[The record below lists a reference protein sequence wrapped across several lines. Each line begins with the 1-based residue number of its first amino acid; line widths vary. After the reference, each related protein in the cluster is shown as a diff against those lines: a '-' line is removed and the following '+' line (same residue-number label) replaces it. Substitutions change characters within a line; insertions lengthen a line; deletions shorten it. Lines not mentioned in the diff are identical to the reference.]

1 MMMIMLKELAATMRY
16 ISDVSE
22 DASEVLEVCSVMIE
36 QSNLHQ

>member
-1 MMMIMLKELAATMRY
+1 MMVIMLKELATMGN

>member
-1 MMMIMLKELAATMRY
+1 MMMIMLKELATMRY